1 MFQPIERLRDDILVG
16 GSALGADPVAIGDYF
31 SDITEGVRYILRSY
45 DQVILGHSQVDLHG
59 P

>member
-16 GSALGADPVAIGDYF
+16 GSALGADPVAIRNYF
-31 SDITEGVRYILRSY
+31 SDIIEGVRYILRSY